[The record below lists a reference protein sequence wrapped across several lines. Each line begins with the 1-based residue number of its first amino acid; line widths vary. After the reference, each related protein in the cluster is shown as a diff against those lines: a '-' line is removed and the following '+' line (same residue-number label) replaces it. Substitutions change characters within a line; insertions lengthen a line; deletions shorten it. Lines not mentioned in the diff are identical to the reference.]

1 MKNKKGKS
9 FRGLKGQPVEVS
21 LGDLVDRLS
30 IVNLKIWHLENEIRQ
45 GGEGKFTLAEIGR
58 RALLVR
64 DLNKERVAYKNAIN
78 KIGERYFNDIKI
90 DHRSAFEENNN
101 A

>member
-9 FRGLKGQPVEVS
+9 FRGLKGQGVEIS
-21 LGDLVDRLS
+21 LGDLVDRLG
-30 IVNLKIWHLENEIRQ
+30 IVNQKIWALENEIRK

-64 DLNKERVAYKNAIN
+64 DFNKERIAYKNAIN

-101 A
+101 E